1 MAVESES
8 NDDGSPVDG
17 AASRM
22 HASASFGVLRSKRQR
37 WGTGLTISETIL
49 RVTVVD
55 DESVRRG
62 ICQLLTANAD
72 IDVVCEGA
80 DGADAIRKAREH
92 RPDLILMDVTM
103 PTMNGLDATRIIK
116 REMPRI
122 HIVVVSQ
129 HDAAPFRKEA
139 MSAGASAYIMK
150 SEIAGRLL
158 AEVRK
163 LQI

>member
-22 HASASFGVLRSKRQR
+22 HASASFGVLPSKRQR
-37 WGTGLTISETIL
+37 WGTGLTMSETIL
-49 RVTVVD
+49 RVMVVD
-55 DESVRRG
+55 DNESVRRG

-92 RPDLILMDVTM
+92 QPDHN
-103 PTMNGLDATRIIK
+103 PYGRY
-116 REMPRI
+116 
-122 HIVVVSQ
+122 H
-129 HDAAPFRKEA
+129 
-139 MSAGASAYIMK
+139 AYD
-150 SEIAGRLL
+150 EWTGRN
-158 AEVRK
+158 ADH
-163 LQI
+163 